1 MAVLIFNPIWVL
13 ASDDEIETEKAKLQK
28 PDIYKPTATTLATYC
43 QSDQSLFPYVLSPAW
58 FPREGARLGMWCQ
71 VSTNYAHV
79 GYGRSYHF
87 GYDLQL
93 DKAASIPTTNVW
105 NLFLVGEEQPDKLLV
120 TFQLACTQHVSALD
134 IEDLL
139 YTNFDQMIKDNEPE
153 GYIRKVMAQIRFGR
167 MALAGT
173 TCKDWIKAKP
183 DSWLACFTYAHI
195 RCRLGETEAAAAQFK
210 DWVNAHQSFG
220 NDIYLALFNYSE
232 GRTNEAVEAVR
243 TALTQPLVES
253 PDEGANIFYL
263 AYNGTLIE
271 YAGGDFDACLSLC
284 DKMLAYDNYDAD
296 VFKRN
301 ALRIKAAAMFMK
313 GKQAAAIGL
322 MAQAENVNGPDS
334 FSHDNAKSDRVLQN
348 AIQKNEIEFVR
359 EPGNWDDGKHTWFT
373 PFTTEESE
381 WSGSD
386 FPVPTP
392 YPVSWKTDPF

>member
-1 MAVLIFNPIWVL
+1 M
-13 ASDDEIETEKAKLQK
+13 
-28 PDIYKPTATTLATYC
+28 TLATYC

-58 FPREGARLGMWCQ
+58 FPKEGARLGLWCQ

-79 GYGRSYHF
+79 GYGRSYRF

-105 NLFLVGEEQPDKLLV
+105 NLFLVGEEQPDKLLM
-120 TFQLACTQHVSALD
+120 TFQLASTQHVSALD

-139 YTNFDQMIKDNEPE
+139 YANFDQMIKDNQPE

-167 MALAGT
+167 TAQAGT

-183 DSWLACFTYAHI
+183 DSWLARFTYAHM
-195 RCRLGETEAAAAQFK
+195 RCRLGETEAAATQFK
-210 DWVNAHQSFG
+210 DWVSAHQSFG
-220 NDIYLALFNYSE
+220 NYIYLALFNYRE
-232 GRTNEAVEAVR
+232 GRTNQAVETVR
-243 TALTQPLVES
+243 MVLTQPLLES

-263 AYNGTLIE
+263 AYNGALIA
-271 YAGGDFDACLSLC
+271 YAEGDYDLCLSLC

-313 GKQAAAIGL
+313 GKQAEAIGL
-322 MAQAENVNGPDS
+322 MTQAENVNAPDS
-334 FSHDNAKSDRVLQN
+334 FSNDYNAKSDRVLQN

-359 EPGNWDDGKHTWFT
+359 EPRNWESGRSTWFS

-386 FPVPTP
+386 LPVPTP
-392 YPVSWKTDPF
+392 YPASRKTDLMNTNMQ